1 MVSVTWLNKAD
12 FMERSCKCWNIQ
24 IKVGMKTDIWVF
36 QVMAPLPFIFTD
48 GYPNHILKPNRDRNS
63 PQVDTLNFHAKL
75 QTEETILALT
85 MQIIHEYRTEEAEKK
100 TIILALAYRFT
111 ERANEKS
118 YR

>member
-1 MVSVTWLNKAD
+1 
-12 FMERSCKCWNIQ
+12 
-24 IKVGMKTDIWVF
+24 
-36 QVMAPLPFIFTD
+36 MAPLPFIFTD
-48 GYPNHILKPNRDRNS
+48 GTPNHILKPNRDRNS